1 VIVDP
6 TSAYIVDQAAKGERT
21 LANVKSMVF
30 YLALTAVIGTLL
42 SQALLYPAAW
52 FIGGAA
58 KFVSA
63 IH

>member
-1 VIVDP
+1 MSLTD
-6 TSAYIVDQAAKGERT
+6 TQAGILQA
-21 LANVKSMVF
+21 
-30 YLALTAVIGTLL
+30 TAVIGTLL